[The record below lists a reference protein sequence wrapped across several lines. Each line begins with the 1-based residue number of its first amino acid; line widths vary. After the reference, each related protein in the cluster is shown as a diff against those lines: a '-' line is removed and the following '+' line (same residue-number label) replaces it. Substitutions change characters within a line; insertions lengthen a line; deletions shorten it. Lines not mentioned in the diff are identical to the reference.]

1 MVPGRLI
8 DARANN
14 VPLIFA
20 NCVLSIFLNG
30 KWPSSQCEQF
40 LDYFTHP
47 RKSESTLG
55 LLVTDSEFPGHPA
68 GAIREPVE
76 AVREPWRRLERV
88 AAAARPAM
96 VAVAAAARPAMVAVA
111 AVRPAAE
118 QVRPAAER
126 RGPRVSAGTCDG

>member
-14 VPLIFA
+14 GILTCA
-20 NCVLSIFLNG
+20 DCELSIFLNG
-30 KWPSSQCEQF
+30 MWPSSQYDQF

-47 RKSESTLG
+47 RKNGSTLR

-88 AAAARPAM
+88 VAAARPA
-96 VAVAAAARPAMVAVA
+96 VVAVA

-126 RGPRVSAGTCDG
+126 RGPRASAGTCDG